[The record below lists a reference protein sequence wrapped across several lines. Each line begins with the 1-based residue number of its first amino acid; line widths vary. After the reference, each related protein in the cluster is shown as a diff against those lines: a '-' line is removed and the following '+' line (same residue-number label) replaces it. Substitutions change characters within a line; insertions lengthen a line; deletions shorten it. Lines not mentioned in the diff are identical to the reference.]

1 MRNDHRPTVSII
13 IKALNEERHI
23 AAAIESALAALDG
36 LEGEVI
42 LADSLSTDRTVAIA
56 KKYPIKIVHF
66 ESAVERS
73 CGAGAQLGYQYSSG
87 KYICLMDGDM
97 RLIPG
102 FLAAGV
108 GFLDGHP
115 DVGGVGGAVLD
126 REIRNLEYQQ
136 RAKRADPDRRPG
148 RVSRLHSFGLY
159 RRSAIEA
166 LGYVT
171 DRNLHAGEEL
181 DLAARLDAAGWTLHR
196 IDCPAVD
203 HYVHTQNAYRLLL
216 RRMKTRYAWGPGE
229 ILRAAVGRSH
239 FRYILAQDRNL
250 MLSGLV
256 ALWWA
261 SLATVA
267 MEAGGT
273 LATWSIAGLAVLPF
287 AFMTW
292 RWRSLR
298 NAIYSVAVWN
308 VHALCFVPGFLRAR
322 KPPAQWIASVIVKDT
337 PCRQSGASGVPGGV
351 SHDELLLEAA
361 ANL

>member
-36 LEGEVI
+36 LDGEVI

-56 KKYPIKIVHF
+56 KEYPIKIVRF

-73 CGAGAQLGYQYSSG
+73 CGAGAQLGYQYSTG
-87 KYICLMDGDM
+87 KYLCLMDGDM

-102 FLAAGV
+102 FLVAGV
-108 GFLDGHP
+108 GFLDGHA
-115 DVGGVGGAVLD
+115 DVGGVGGAVVD
-126 REIRNLEYQQ
+126 REIHNLEYQQ

-148 RVSRLHSFGLY
+148 RVSRLHSFGVY

-181 DLAARLDAAGWTLHR
+181 DLAARLDAAGWTLER
-196 IDCPAVD
+196 IDRPAVN

-261 SLATVA
+261 SLAIVA
-267 MEAGGT
+267 IEAGEP
-273 LATWSIAGLAVLPF
+273 LAALLIAGLAALPF
-287 AFMTW
+287 AFMSW
-292 RWRSLR
+292 RWRSVG
-298 NAIYSVAVWN
+298 NAIYSVVVWN

-322 KPPAQWIASVIVKDT
+322 KPPGQWIASVIIKDM
-337 PCRQSGASGVPGGV
+337 PCRRSGAPAVSGGV
-351 SHDELLLEAA
+351 GHDERSLAA
-361 ANL
+361 APNL